1 MIEYDFFPSFFPRV
15 EYMSNSIWAMRM
27 LNQLRGPSPALMPLD
42 DGRESR
48 EKPRESREKPK
59 EKPRGRRRDSRS
71 PSPVRRKRK
80 ARSPSSS
87 SEEISE
93 SDYSSYDEA
102 EVIKSR
108 YKKEPCEYVS
118 PAGLADKKTK
128 KEVVNYLEEKQCPKI
143 EKHAK
148 RKHVPKTI
156 AEQQSESVLSVA
168 PKSESAPVVT
178 PATGISAT
186 GGGAVA
192 PPGEDAIEKRG
203 KGRPKGP
210 VKIKK
215 PPTAYN
221 LAVGRHMKTGKTMA
235 EASKLAREELAKKE

>member
-1 MIEYDFFPSFFPRV
+1 
-15 EYMSNSIWAMRM
+15 MSNSIWAMKL
-27 LNQLRGPSPALMPLD
+27 LNQLRSPMPALMPLD
-42 DGRESR
+42 DGMER
-48 EKPRESREKPK
+48 KPRESRG
-59 EKPRGRRRDSRS
+59 RGRRDSRS
-71 PSPVRRKRK
+71 PSPPARKSKKK

-87 SEEISE
+87 SEEEISE

-118 PAGLADKKTK
+118 NAGLADKKTK

-156 AEQQSESVLSVA
+156 AEQPPNTVPSFA
-168 PKSESAPVVT
+168 PKSEPAPIVT
-178 PATGISAT
+178 PASGGGSAPS
-186 GGGAVA
+186 GGGAPP
-192 PPGEDAIEKRG
+192 PPGEDAIAKRG
-203 KGRPKGP
+203 KGRPRGP

-221 LAVGRHMKTGKTMA
+221 LAVGKHMKAGKTMA
-235 EASKLAREELAKKE
+235 EASKLAREELAKKD